1 MSLVF
6 KPKIPKDFSALL
18 PIKVVEPIDR
28 KYKPRVWTDAEK
40 DQLVELRAI
49 GVSYYDCATML
60 RRGNS
65 NVGDIISL
73 HKLQDA
79 ISNLRQSH
87 IDRIMK

>member
-18 PIKVVEPIDR
+18 PVKVVEPIDR

-79 ISNLRQSH
+79 ISNLRQAH

>member
-6 KPKIPKDFSALL
+6 KPKIPKDFSGLL
-18 PIKVVEPIDR
+18 PTKVVKVAEP
-28 KYKPRVWTDAEK
+28 KYKPRWWTAEEK
-40 DQLVELRAI
+40 DQLVELRAM

-79 ISNLRQSH
+79 ISNLRQAH